1 MKDEIKMRTDDSRR
15 SGLTRRQVF
24 LAAAGALTLAA
35 AGPAFAQGSWP
46 EKPVEIIC
54 GFAPGGGT
62 DLLARALADALSD
75 EFGVP
80 FQVINRTGG
89 GGVVGFEEIAS
100 AAPDGYKLG
109 ILTAQVI
116 TANLRG
122 VMQKSYRDFT
132 PIAMASI
139 DYAGFAVNA
148 NSDIQTFEDLLE
160 KARQNPGALSLGN
173 GSEGGSF
180 HMTAR
185 NLEEQAGVKFK
196 HVPFDGGPAAIL
208 QLLGGHID
216 ATVNGPTEILPHV
229 QGGQLR
235 MLAVSGPKRLPD
247 LPDVPSTAELGFPLD
262 VSTWRAVGGPAGLPE
277 EVVEKLE
284 GAIEKAVQSER
295 FLETMEKIGSNPE
308 YLDSEGLL
316 AYLQRQE
323 EIYTKILD

>member
-1 MKDEIKMRTDDSRR
+1 MKDEIKMRTDDTRR

-24 LAAAGALTLAA
+24 LAGAGALTLAA